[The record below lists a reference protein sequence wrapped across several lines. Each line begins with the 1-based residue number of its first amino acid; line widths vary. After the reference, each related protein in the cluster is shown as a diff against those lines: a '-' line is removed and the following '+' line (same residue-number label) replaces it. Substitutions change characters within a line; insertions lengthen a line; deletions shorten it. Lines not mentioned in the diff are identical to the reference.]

1 MNKQM
6 VMYSILILILSSVM
20 VFAQNLGSKD
30 IILKGGKKGNIT
42 FPHYTHHGL
51 IRDCLVC
58 HADFSKEPGAL
69 DRAKAQGTLKKKQVM
84 YEICLKC
91 HKDKKRAGETSGP
104 IKCSGCHAK

>member
-42 FPHYTHHGL
+42 FPH
-51 IRDCLVC
+51 
-58 HADFSKEPGAL
+58 
-69 DRAKAQGTLKKKQVM
+69 
-84 YEICLKC
+84 
-91 HKDKKRAGETSGP
+91 
-104 IKCSGCHAK
+104 